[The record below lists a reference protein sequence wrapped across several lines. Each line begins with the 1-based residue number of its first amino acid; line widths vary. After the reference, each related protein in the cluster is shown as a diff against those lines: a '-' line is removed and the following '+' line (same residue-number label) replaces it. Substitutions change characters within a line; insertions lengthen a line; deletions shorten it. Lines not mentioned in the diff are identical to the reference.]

1 MKQPTSFTPSKHQA
15 AGHDGCL
22 ISDSLFIKSTNQQE
36 IDFYAQTQLKD
47 QLKDDESPLG
57 SLLSHWMPTY
67 MGTLTQGD
75 ITKQD
80 NQLTDTIAKDEVSK
94 SDKQY
99 IVLLNSYHGFN
110 HPSILDI
117 KLGSKLTD
125 DEVTPKE
132 KIERLQKVSDSTT
145 SGSLSFRICGMKV
158 YNGSSIDKPKVE
170 LYENMNDSSISI
182 NINDES
188 QHKYLEFN
196 KFYGRSLTKDNIK
209 EGLGLF
215 FNNHLPKV
223 IEKRLL
229 INFHKRLQLLY
240 NCLLDYEIRIF
251 SGSLLFI
258 YESDLSK
265 WEKVTDDNYELF
277 DPLVR
282 EFDDDDDDDD
292 DDEDEEVDKDNDSF
306 TPLSSL
312 NFIDFA
318 HAKYVPGKGHDENV
332 IQGIEKLI
340 DIFESLIKEH
350 TN

>member
-1 MKQPTSFTPSKHQA
+1 MKPPTSFTPSKHQA

-22 ISDSLFIKSTNQQE
+22 ISDALFIKSTFKQE
-36 IDFYAQTQLKD
+36 IDFYAETQQKDLLKD
-47 QLKDDESPLG
+47 VPLG
-57 SLLSHWMPTY
+57 SALSHWMPTY

-80 NQLTDTIAKDEVSK
+80 ESKPEQLLQ

-125 DEVTPKE
+125 DEVTPQE
-132 KIERLQKVSDSTT
+132 KIIRLQKVSDSTT
-145 SGSLSFRICGMKV
+145 SGNLSFRICGMKV
-158 YNGSSIDKPKVE
+158 YNGTSYNKPNVE
-170 LYENMNDSSISI
+170 LYENMNDSSVSVSI
-182 NINDES
+182 NDNDD
-188 QHKYLEFN
+188 HKYLEFN
-196 KFYGRSLTKDNIK
+196 KFYGRSLTKDNVK
-209 EGLGLF
+209 EGLSLY
-215 FNNHLPKV
+215 FNNHLPKE
-223 IEKRLL
+223 IQKKLL

-251 SGSLLFI
+251 SGSLLFM

-265 WEKVTDDNYELF
+265 WEKVTDDNYEIF

-282 EFDDDDDDDD
+282 EFDDDDEDEED
-292 DDEDEEVDKDNDSF
+292 DDEEEENNDTF

-318 HAKYVPGKGHDENV
+318 HAKYVPGKGPDENI
-332 IQGIEKLI
+332 IQGVENLI
-340 DIFESLIKEH
+340 DIFESLIQEH
-350 TN
+350 SN